1 MKKRAAFTL
10 IELLIVVA
18 IIGILAAIAVP
29 NFINA
34 QIRAKLA
41 MAQEHLR
48 AMEVGIAAYRIDN
61 NALPLHCDCAWQNR
75 WLTSPISYMGSRPL
89 DPFQSGMTEADQ
101 WPGYGFFHYHYFG
114 QARIFLR
121 DLLGSGYERTAEW
134 QKAAGGGWVF
144 YGIGPDQSW
153 GHPAY
158 DVSNGL
164 FSRGDLY
171 RIGGGGWQ

>member
-1 MKKRAAFTL
+1 MKRTAAFTL

-29 NFINA
+29 NFFNA

-48 AMEVGIAAYRIDN
+48 AMEVSIAAYRLDT
-61 NALPLHCDCAWQNR
+61 NALPLHCDCERQNW
-75 WLTSPISYMGSRPL
+75 WLTTPIAYMSTRPL
-89 DPFQSGMTEADQ
+89 DPFQSSMEVADQ
-101 WPGYGFFHYHYFG
+101 WPGFGFFHYHNFG

-121 DLLGSGYERTAEW
+121 DLLGAGFERTPEW

-144 YGIGPDQSW
+144 YGIGPDQKW

-171 RIGGGGWQ
+171 RIGGGGW